1 MPPRARLLLLALGM
15 FALGTDGYVI
25 AGLLPAIATDL
36 GVSVSAAGQLVIVF
50 SLSYAIGAPV
60 LGVATAGLPRRPVL
74 VASLA
79 VFALANFAAA
89 AVGSYAGL
97 LLLRV
102 LAALAAGTFAPA
114 AAAAAASL
122 ASPERRGRALALV
135 GGGITVA
142 NAVGVPIGLIIGGT
156 LGWRAT
162 FLTVAVIGA
171 VAAIG
176 LTVLLPAIHAPRP
189 PGLRD
194 RLAVVRLRGMPRGML
209 LSGLWIAGAFAL
221 LTYISPV
228 LDAVGRVHGSAL
240 SIWLFVF
247 GLAATAGNSLG
258 GRAADRHPARWLTAI
273 STGGLMCVL
282 AGFGLLA
289 TLHVPAVTGAVA
301 AAVLLGA
308 WGVFGWSFAPIQQNC
323 LIAIRP
329 ERAGIILSLN
339 TSAVYLGMSLGG
351 LIGSAALSSSGP
363 AAVGWTAA
371 AIESLALLAALTG
384 ARSRQTADAHLTQD
398 APLAERL
405 KEG

>member
-1 MPPRARLLLLALGM
+1 MSPRARLLLLALGM

-25 AGLLPAIATDL
+25 AGLLPAIAADL

-50 SLSYAIGAPV
+50 SLSYAIGAPI
-60 LGVATAGLPRRPVL
+60 LGVATTGLPRRPVL

-102 LAALAAGTFAPA
+102 LAAVAAGTFAPA

-122 ASPERRGRALALV
+122 ALPERRGRALALV

-176 LTVLLPAIHAPRP
+176 LAVLLPTIHAPRA

-228 LDAVGRVHGSAL
+228 LDAIGRIHGSAL
-240 SIWLFVF
+240 SIWLSCSAWPP
-247 GLAATAGNSLG
+247 L
-258 GRAADRHPARWLTAI
+258 P
-273 STGGLMCVL
+273 
-282 AGFGLLA
+282 A
-289 TLHVPAVTGAVA
+289 TL
-301 AAVLLGA
+301 
-308 WGVFGWSFAPIQQNC
+308 
-323 LIAIRP
+323 
-329 ERAGIILSLN
+329 
-339 TSAVYLGMSLGG
+339 
-351 LIGSAALSSSGP
+351 SAAGQQ
-363 AAVGWTAA
+363 
-371 AIESLALLAALTG
+371 TG
-384 ARSRQTADAHLTQD
+384 IPR
-398 APLAERL
+398 
-405 KEG
+405 GG